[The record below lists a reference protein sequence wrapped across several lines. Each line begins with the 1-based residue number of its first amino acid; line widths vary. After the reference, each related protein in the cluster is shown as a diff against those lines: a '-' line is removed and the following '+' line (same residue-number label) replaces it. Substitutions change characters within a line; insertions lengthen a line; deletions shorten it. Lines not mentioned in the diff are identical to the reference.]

1 MIIIYV
7 VSLPF
12 KFRTKTSTEH
22 VPFCTPNMVMG
33 ENTIQRKRA
42 ARGGGGG
49 GGGKTQSSG
58 KALFFEFGN
67 SATLQI

>member
-1 MIIIYV
+1 MLLVCLLNSEQKQAQNMFHSVRQIWLWV
-7 VSLPF
+7 
-12 KFRTKTSTEH
+12 KTQSS
-22 VPFCTPNMVMG
+22 G
-33 ENTIQRKRA
+33 KRA
-42 ARGGGGG
+42 REGGGG